1 MGERSTAASKLG
13 LGGHSY
19 IQELGNDPRPSSE
32 EQLALVA
39 ACLDAGVMLFDTTY
53 YQERVALGG
62 LLRALGRRD
71 EAEIAAWNF
80 FRQPGE
86 EDELVPHVPYEP
98 RHLDTVL
105 SELQTDRIDVLVVHA
120 HDDAEGLRR
129 ELGLVADWMA
139 EGRVRQAAL
148 GMAELRHVRS
158 LPDGHPIGHVFAPY
172 NAFNR
177 AALPVFEEAK
187 RRGMATVAMSPF
199 VRGWK
204 LDEIGGDAAS
214 VADVLLRWVAFQDAV
229 DRVVVAMR
237 RAEWV
242 RANLRSLERGP
253 LTAEERARLAGWV
266 ERAR

>member
-1 MGERSTAASKLG
+1 MGKRPTAASKLG

-19 IQELGNDPRPSSE
+19 IQELGNDPWPSPE
-32 EQLALVA
+32 EQRMLVS
-39 ACLDAGVMLFDTTY
+39 ACLDSGVTLFDTTY

-71 EAEIAAWNF
+71 EAEITAWNF
-80 FRQPGE
+80 FKQPGR
-86 EDELVPHVPYEP
+86 EDQLVPYTPYEP
-98 RHLDTVL
+98 HHLDIVL
-105 SELQTDRIDVLVVHA
+105 SELQTDRVDILVIHA
-120 HDDAEGLRR
+120 HDDVAGLGR
-129 ELGLVADWMA
+129 ELGLVRDWMA
-139 EGRVRQAAL
+139 EGRVRRAAL

-158 LPDGHPIGHVFAPY
+158 LPDGHPFGHVFAPY

-187 RRGMATVAMSPF
+187 RRGMAAVAMSPF

-214 VADVLLRWVAFQDAV
+214 VADILLRWVAFQDAV

-237 RAEWV
+237 RAEWL
-242 RANLRSLERGP
+242 RANLRSIERGP
-253 LTAEERARLAGWV
+253 LTTEAQARLAAWV
-266 ERAR
+266 ERAS

>member
-1 MGERSTAASKLG
+1 MGERWTAASKLG

-19 IQELGNDPRPSSE
+19 IQELGNDSRPSPE

-39 ACLDAGVMLFDTTY
+39 SCLDAGVRLFDTTY

-71 EAEIAAWNF
+71 EAEITAWNF
-80 FRQPGE
+80 FKQPGR
-86 EDELVPHVPYEP
+86 EDELVPHTPYEP
-98 RHLDTVL
+98 HHLDTVL
-105 SELQTDRIDVLVVHA
+105 SELQTDRIDILVIHA

-129 ELGLVADWMA
+129 EMELVTGWMA

-148 GMAELRHVRS
+148 GMAQLRHVRS

-204 LDEIGGDAAS
+204 FDEIRGDRAS

-229 DRVVVAMR
+229 DCAVVAMR

-253 LTAEERARLAGWV
+253 LTAEEQARLAGWV
-266 ERAR
+266 ERAS